1 MYNICYASVVGYIQ
15 DQVVKISQV
24 LMRQDDKRISSA
36 VSCFHHIRWEGE
48 SKQLAFDPAGARG
61 ISVDLYGSLLYSWIN
76 LALRSFFA
84 QRASR
89 ELNTYYSFQQYI
101 STFFSISLCGFKKQ
115 VLYNNVLFPH
125 SALQLFGDRVK
136 PTHFDDVFCILNS
149 IQLSTAAQE
158 IYYNFFLSKVKYRKL
173 EKSYN
178 CIDFYFFLFQIAP
191 LTRFICVFFLLR
203 FLSDTIQSIKKT
215 HFK

>member
-1 MYNICYASVVGYIQ
+1 
-15 DQVVKISQV
+15 
-24 LMRQDDKRISSA
+24 MRQDDKRISSA
-36 VSCFHHIRWEGE
+36 VSCFHHIRWERE

-61 ISVDLYGSLLYSWIN
+61 ISLDLYGSLPYSWIN
-76 LALRSFFA
+76 LALRSYFA

-149 IQLSTAAQE
+149 IQLSTAAQD
-158 IYYNFFLSKVKYRKL
+158 IHYNFFFLSKVIYRKL
-173 EKSYN
+173 AKKTVIIVLIFSF
-178 CIDFYFFLFQIAP
+178 IFLFQIAL
-191 LTRFICVFFLLR
+191 LTRFICVCSSSFSLFFCRTL
-203 FLSDTIQSIKKT
+203 
-215 HFK
+215 